1 MTSRNEKKFEF
12 KLGKQGLLLFVVG
25 MSLLLFVAFVSGV
38 MVGIHIDAYPERIAQ
53 SIPDIIKS
61 QLHHQ
66 KPYTAA
72 TIPVGRD
79 ESKPPAVSEE
89 NNAAET
95 LPSDLA
101 AKQLLPLPEN
111 SRTETTFPASLPV
124 YQADIARK
132 TQPPVAQ
139 KATPTLQPAATLP
152 ALPSLKAQASMAPAT
167 GLKTVKSAPPA
178 PPAEAAVKP
187 ALKAAGEYLVQ
198 VGSFQS
204 RHKAKQFGNKFTALG
219 YQPQVAMVDL
229 PNKGKWFRVVIGGFA
244 TKGEALKAADLLAE
258 KIKGVTYVV
267 HPASK

>member
-12 KLGKQGLLLFVVG
+12 KLAKQGLLLFVLG

-66 KPYTAA
+66 KPHAAA
-72 TIPVGRD
+72 TTPVGRD
-79 ESKPPAVSEE
+79 ELKPSPAVSEE

-95 LPSDLA
+95 PPSDLA
-101 AKQLLPLPEN
+101 AKQLLPLPGN
-111 SRTETTFPASLPV
+111 FRTEAKTTFPASLPV
-124 YQADIARK
+124 YQADITRK
-132 TQPPVAQ
+132 TQPSVAQ

-152 ALPSLKAQASMAPAT
+152 ALPSPKAQASMAPPPR
-167 GLKTVKSAPPA
+167 LKTVKPA
-178 PPAEAAVKP
+178 PPTEAAAKP
-187 ALKAAGEYLVQ
+187 APKVAGEYLVQ

-204 RHKAKQFGNKFTALG
+204 RHKAQQFGNKFTALG
-219 YQPQVAMVDL
+219 YKPQVAMVEL

-244 TKGEALKAADLLAE
+244 TRGEAMKAADLLSE
-258 KIKGVTYVV
+258 KIKGVTCVV
-267 HPASK
+267 HPANQ